1 MPSSTRLPDMATR
14 SKPNFSSQLGV
25 WLNPQHLPA
34 EILGWLEMHIAES
47 GLDPAQRER
56 FVAYASQLAQMPQG
70 DDEPMAEQLQR
81 IEKIQ
86 SDARRLL
93 ASINGLGESAAA
105 TLAMYTREAC
115 LVPESPI
122 PPDMVERIAAL
133 ERMGFLEQTW
143 EWVNALEAT
152 AGYVRSRQEASR
164 QDKPKQARARALVAN
179 LASFHVQLTGTIR
192 PGDKTA
198 PRFSP
203 DWCDTR
209 LPGTAPPKDSAAWFA
224 QFVKCLGEHMG
235 LEVGPRIVRSG
246 IEMATAPEE
255 APESQD

>member
-1 MPSSTRLPDMATR
+1 MATR
-14 SKPNFSSQLGV
+14 SKPTFSSQSGI
-25 WLNPQHLPA
+25 WINPQHLPA
-34 EILGWLEMHIAES
+34 EILDWLEMHVAES
-47 GLDPAQRER
+47 GLDPAQRKR
-56 FVAYASQLAQMPQG
+56 FVAHASQLAQMPQG
-70 DDEPMAEQLQR
+70 DDEPMAEQLQK
-81 IEKIQ
+81 IEKVQ

-93 ASINGLGESAAA
+93 ASIHGLSESAAT

-122 PPDMVERIAAL
+122 PPDMVERIATL

-152 AGYVRSRQEASR
+152 ADYVRSRQESSR

-203 DWCDTR
+203 DWCDKR
-209 LPGTAPPKDSAAWFA
+209 LPGKVPPKDPAAWFA
-224 QFVKCLGEHMG
+224 KFAECLGEHMG

-246 IEMATAPEE
+246 IEMATTPEE
-255 APESQD
+255 VSESQD